1 MTNKE
6 FFTQCWKSEMKTTA
20 KAVRALPA
28 EMNKLSYKPNEKSRS
43 AAQIIEHILPHA
55 EYLAK
60 GIETGMIEEV
70 DKKFNS
76 TEEAASYLEK
86 HSAELIDKLAMVDDK
101 TWDSKIVPMMM
112 NGNKIFEAPM
122 FNMYWSFLF
131 DVIHHRGQLSTYYRS
146 MGVRN
151 PSIYGPT
158 AEDMEEMMTGAKN

>member
-6 FFTQCWKSEMKTTA
+6 FFIQCWKSEMKTTA

-86 HSAELIDKLAMVDDK
+86 HSAMLIDKLAMADDK
-101 TWDSKIVPMMM
+101 TWESKMCTLTI
-112 NGNKIFEAPM
+112 NGRKIYEAPM
-122 FNMYWSFLF
+122 LNMYWSFLF

-158 AEDMEEMMTGAKN
+158 AEDMEEMMAGAKN